1 MARTWYVND
10 KTGVIMGMTDSE
22 GVPPPAGQRAVAIPA
37 DATGIPRRGIQAGGH
52 WDAETQVYT
61 QSEQSLHWEREHA
74 ARAAQPETVDPEWAH
89 QMALYQAAQEA

>member
-1 MARTWYVND
+1 MARTWFVND

-52 WDAETQVYT
+52 WND
-61 QSEQSLHWEREHA
+61 
-74 ARAAQPETVDPEWAH
+74 
-89 QMALYQAAQEA
+89 